1 MKKSLPFGFEF
12 FISKVSKLKNSWKI
26 ITMNTQISLTWLHQ
40 LLTLCHIY
48 LSSMCGFVHVL
59 CMYSTYNVYLCL
71 CTNLYVLTFF
81 LNCLKVHCRHH
92 YTSCLNS
99 SACISW
105 ALGVSPLLAYLRD
118 LTLIQWHLVVHSPY
132 SHFSKAPVMTFENCC
147 VLWFSPDHMLQ
158 FFVVCLF

>member
-1 MKKSLPFGFEF
+1 MKDYYSEHPDIFNLASPVVN
-12 FISKVSKLKNSWKI
+12 IMPRLSV
-26 ITMNTQISLTWLHQ
+26 
-40 LLTLCHIY
+40 IY
-48 LSSMCGFVHVL
+48 VWVCVYV

-71 CTNLYVLTFF
+71 CTNLYVLKFF
-81 LNCLKVHCRHH
+81 LNYLKVHCRHH

-105 ALGVSPLLAYLRD
+105 ALGVSPLLVYLRD